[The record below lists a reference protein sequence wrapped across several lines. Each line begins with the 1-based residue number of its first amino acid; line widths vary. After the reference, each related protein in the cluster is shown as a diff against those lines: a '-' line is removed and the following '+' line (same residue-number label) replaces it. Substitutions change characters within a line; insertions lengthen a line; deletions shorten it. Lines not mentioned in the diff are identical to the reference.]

1 MFPAKAK
8 WIALNGLSK
17 NKIFMQLEDVVLFE
31 ELDVSGQA
39 CCVVINRYGVKST
52 VAHPAEEIAM
62 LLEKSQEELMELNLK
77 FWKDRE
83 QWKKEIK
90 EKTAQ
95 QVYDDTKKPDP
106 APPVAPP

>member
-8 WIALNGLSK
+8 WTALNGLSK

-83 QWKKEIK
+83 EWKKEVK
-90 EKTAQ
+90 TKTAQ
-95 QVYDDTKKPDP
+95 QILDGTKNPPPTTPP
-106 APPVAPP
+106 ANP